1 MTNATPE
8 GYIDK
13 PSLIMAIAPIFLTLV
28 LLCVQ
33 LFIFK
38 GEPHIP
44 LFLGIV
50 ITALFAKARGYTW
63 TFMEKA
69 MTTTIASAIP
79 VIFILLTIGMVIG
92 TWILS
97 GTVPLL
103 IEYGLAVLTPSIFL
117 AAGCIICSVISLATG
132 SSWGTAGTMGLALM
146 GIGEGLGIPFYL
158 TAGSVVSGAFFGDK
172 LSPLSD
178 TTNFSAAVCDIPLYT
193 HIKNML
199 PSTIPSMGIALC
211 IYALLGMQYSD
222 MQMNVQNLSLISDTL
237 NNNFNIS
244 FFLLI
249 PPMVIIFFA
258 MRGTAAIP
266 GMLAGVLV
274 GGLVAIIFQGASIG
288 DVMSAMMNGY
298 VSDTG
303 VEYVDKLLSKGG
315 MMSMAWV
322 SLLML
327 IALAYAG
334 LLEKTRCLD
343 TILEAILKRI
353 KGRAGLV
360 TASVF
365 STLGFS
371 ASSDI
376 YVAMT
381 IPGRTFTP
389 GYRKL
394 GYSSANISRIIEDG
408 GTLAAPLIPWNSG
421 GVYVSGVLGVPTL
434 VYAPFAFANWL
445 APLFDL
451 LWGYTGFF
459 IPKLSGVE
467 KEQYEAVRDG
477 NVADIEPPPSHT
489 NNKLFSKSS
498 LEKRS

>member
-1 MTNATPE
+1 MINTIPE
-8 GYIDK
+8 VYIEK
-13 PSLIMAIAPIFLTLV
+13 PSLIMAIAPIVLTLV
-28 LLCVQ
+28 LLCIQ

-38 GEPHIP
+38 GDPHIP

-69 MTTTIASAIP
+69 MSSTVASALP
-79 VIFILLTIGMVIG
+79 VIFILLIIGMIIG

-103 IEYGLAVLTPSIFL
+103 IEYGLAILTPGIFL
-117 AAGCIICSVISLATG
+117 AAGCLICSVISLTTG
-132 SSWGTAGTMGLALM
+132 SSYSTTGTMGLALM

-158 TAGSVVSGAFFGDK
+158 TAGAVVSGAFFGDK

-211 IYALLGMQYSD
+211 IYAFLGLQYSD
-222 MQMNVQNLSLISDTL
+222 TQMNAENLSLISNTL

-244 FFLLI
+244 FLLLI
-249 PPMVIIFFA
+249 PPVVIMFFA
-258 MRGTAAIP
+258 MRGVAALP
-266 GMLAGVLV
+266 GMFAGVV
-274 GGLVAIIFQGASIG
+274 AGGLVAIIFQGASIG
-288 DVMSAMMNGY
+288 DVMNAMMNGY
-298 VSDTG
+298 VSNTG

-334 LLEKTRCLD
+334 LLEKTQCLN
-343 TILEAILKRI
+343 TILEAVLTRI

-371 ASSDI
+371 ISSDI

-381 IPGRTFTP
+381 IPGRMFTP
-389 GYRKL
+389 GYRQR

-408 GTLAAPLIPWNSG
+408 ATLASPLIPWNSG
-421 GVYVSGVLGVPTL
+421 GVFVSGVLGIPTL

-451 LWGYTGFF
+451 LWGWTGLFV
-459 IPKLSGVE
+459 PKLSGAE

-477 NVADIEPPPSHT
+477 KVTDIEA
-489 NNKLFSKSS
+489 S
-498 LEKRS
+498 LS

>member
-1 MTNATPE
+1 MISVHWTANGKGSYLMSTAISE

-13 PSLIMAIAPIFLTLV
+13 PSLLMAITPIFLTLV
-28 LLCVQ
+28 LLCIQ

-38 GEPHIP
+38 GDPHIP

-50 ITALFAKARGYTW
+50 ITALFAKARGYKW

-69 MTTTIASAIP
+69 MTSTIASAIP
-79 VIFILLTIGMVIG
+79 VIFILLIIGMIIG

-103 IEYGLAVLTPSIFL
+103 IEYGLAILTPGIFL

-146 GIGEGLGIPFYL
+146 GIGEGLGIPIYL
-158 TAGSVVSGAFFGDK
+158 TAGAVVSGAFFGDK

-178 TTNFSAAVCDIPLYT
+178 TTNFSAAICDIPLYT

-211 IYALLGMQYSD
+211 IYAFLGLQYSNN
-222 MQMNVQNLSLISDTL
+222 QMNAENLSLISNTL
-237 NNNFNIS
+237 NANFNIN

-249 PPMVIIFFA
+249 PPVVIIFFA
-258 MRGTAAIP
+258 MRGVAALP
-266 GMLAGVLV
+266 GMFAGVLA
-274 GGLVAIIFQGASIG
+274 GGLVAIIFQGATVG
-288 DVMSAMMNGY
+288 DVMNAMMNGY

-322 SLLML
+322 ALLML

-343 TILEAILKRI
+343 TILEAILSRV

-360 TASVF
+360 TASIL

-371 ASSDI
+371 VSSDI

-381 IPGRTFTP
+381 IPGRMFTP
-389 GYRKL
+389 GFRHL

-421 GVYVSGVLGVPTL
+421 GVFVSGVLGVPTL

-451 LWGYTGFF
+451 IWGWTGFF
-459 IPKLSGVE
+459 VPKLTGAE
-467 KEQYEAVRDG
+467 KEQYDAVRDG
-477 NVADIEPPPSHT
+477 KVAKDEI
-489 NNKLFSKSS
+489 
-498 LEKRS
+498 LEH

>member
-1 MTNATPE
+1 MINAIPE
-8 GYIDK
+8 RYIDK
-13 PSLIMAIAPIFLTLV
+13 PSLIMAIAPIVLTLV
-28 LLCVQ
+28 LLCIQ

-38 GEPHIP
+38 GDPHIP

-69 MTTTIASAIP
+69 MTNTIASAIP

-103 IEYGLAVLTPSIFL
+103 IEYGLAVLTPTIFL
-117 AAGCIICSVISLATG
+117 AAGCVICSVISLATG
-132 SSWGTAGTMGLALM
+132 SSWGTVGTMGLALM

-158 TAGSVVSGAFFGDK
+158 TAGAVVSGSFFGDK

-211 IYALLGMQYSD
+211 IYAFLGLQYSD
-222 MQMNVQNLSLISDTL
+222 TQMNAENLSLISNTL

-244 FFLLI
+244 FLLLI
-249 PPMVIIFFA
+249 PPVVIMFFA
-258 MRGTAAIP
+258 MRGVAALP
-266 GMLAGVLV
+266 GMFAGVLA
-274 GGLVAIIFQGASIG
+274 GGLVAIVFQGASIG
-288 DVMSAMMNGY
+288 DVMNAMMNGY
-298 VSDTG
+298 VSETG

-360 TASVF
+360 TASVL

-371 ASSDI
+371 VSSDI

-381 IPGRTFTP
+381 IPGRIFTP
-389 GYRKL
+389 GYRQL

-451 LWGYTGFF
+451 LWGWTGFF
-459 IPKLSGVE
+459 VPKLSGAE

-477 NVADIEPPPSHT
+477 KVTDIDQTLS
-489 NNKLFSKSS
+489 
-498 LEKRS
+498 